1 MHASCADR
9 WAIRRGGLVPML
21 HSLEYDWPNIF
32 AQPCAAKQKP
42 WVPINCSER
51 EVERAYKKAAFQ
63 LHPDRLLT
71 STPDPAV
78 REEAQELLKLLT
90 TAKADRDNWHK
101 QGTDKCFPSTA
112 PASREGKRSTAKA
125 DRDNSH
131 KQGTDKC
138 FPSSK
143 SSTAPASREGKRSA
157 VEDVQDF
164 ETRAATWDHI
174 FDRWLHHDEAEKDPF
189 ERRPQSADEDPFDR
203 QPQSADKDPFDRR
216 PKCAEEDPFDRPPV
230 SVTRPSRPPPVRG
243 SPQTPSHGTPSPL
256 GGVLHSLDTLLRSVH
271 AAEASGL
278 DPQQREQM
286 QAAVECTVRRLN
298 ITNSAGEAESEATA
312 LRQDLAAAK
321 VAYAEM
327 SARCEELS
335 HELWRL
341 RKEQATSASL

>member
-101 QGTDKCFPSTA
+101 QGTDKCFP
-112 PASREGKRSTAKA
+112 
-125 DRDNSH
+125 
-131 KQGTDKC
+131 
-138 FPSSK
+138 
-143 SSTAPASREGKRSA
+143 STAPASREGKRSA